1 MADEDEFAGEKIL
14 ERDQLFTLTNHRV
27 GALLP
32 GQPYV
37 GSKTFFRAGAFM
49 TGLHDSATCAGDYHE
64 TGFGNLASKIHAL
77 LVLHAGG
84 LGARR
89 AENRDFTG
97 LGIWGEQFESVAQ
110 LTHGGLDYSHIAAVL
125 DHGYRF
131 GRVFDNG
138 V

>member
-14 ERDQLFTLTNHRV
+14 ERDQLFTLTNRRV

-97 LGIWGEQFESVAQ
+97 LGIWGEQFERVAQ
-110 LTHGGLDYSHIAAVL
+110 LALGGLDYLHLAA
-125 DHGYRF
+125 RQAA
-131 GRVFDNG
+131 G
-138 V
+138 VTCAQGFSNV